1 MRIVTI
7 DQDCAVRDDEIV
19 GVDRQGDRVVVML
32 RGREWA
38 VVRQME
44 SEEQAIQ
51 LFRNVMVRWRGLG
64 ST

>member
-19 GVDRQGDRVVVML
+19 GVERQGDRVVVML
-32 RGREWA
+32 RGREWTI
-38 VVRQME
+38 VRQME
-44 SEEQAIQ
+44 SEELAIQ
-51 LFRNVMVRWRGLG
+51 LYRAVMVRWRGLG

>member
-7 DQDCAVRDDEIV
+7 DQDCSVREDEIV
-19 GVDRQGDRVVVML
+19 GVERNGERVVVML

-51 LFRNVMVRWRGLG
+51 LYRAVMVRWRGLG